1 MSAAPVSPPPAPP
14 VSAPPVGSPQVAGGR
29 QWPRVH
35 PLALDCL
42 VATVVYA
49 AYLCAAVTVSQAPT
63 DGPGFGERQLPPHS
77 VLLGLLACAALVLR
91 RRAPTCVLGVTLALS
106 VLELVL
112 GSFSH
117 IPAER
122 HSSILMTSAFAL
134 FTVAIQTD
142 RRTTVRVGLLTL
154 AVATP
159 AAMVLGQQPWYSQEQ
174 LGVFAWTALGA
185 VTGEAIRNR
194 RAMVDAIRERAD
206 RAERTRE
213 EEARRRVAEE
223 RMRIARELHDVVAH
237 HIALVNVQAGVAA
250 HVMDSRPDQAKE
262 ALSHIRQASRRA
274 LGELQTTVGLLRHQD
289 EPIAPTEPARG
300 LAVLDDL
307 VEGFVRAGMS
317 VTVDARLAEGPLPSA
332 VDLAAYRVVQE
343 ALTNVHKHAGP
354 AATALVRLVRLGS
367 AANETLDIT
376 VLDDG
381 PAGAGAG
388 APAPTPADPGP
399 DAARDPAV
407 GAAGGS
413 TEPGAEEA
421 ATSGGGHGLTGMCER
436 AAALGGSCEAG
447 PLEDGG
453 FRVSVRLPLRPP
465 RPTEPELPAP
475 VTSTC
480 HRTATAAAVPR
491 GGRRA

>member
-1 MSAAPVSPPPAPP
+1 M
-14 VSAPPVGSPQVAGGR
+14 
-29 QWPRVH
+29 
-35 PLALDCL
+35 
-42 VATVVYA
+42 
-49 AYLCAAVTVSQAPT
+49 

-77 VLLGLLACAALVLR
+77 VVLGLLACAALVLR

-112 GSFSH
+112 GTYSH
-117 IPAER
+117 APAER

-159 AAMVLGQQPWYSQEQ
+159 AAMLLGQQPWYSQEQ

-194 RAMVDAIRERAD
+194 RAMVDAIRERAE

-213 EEARRRVAEE
+213 EEARRRVTEE

-343 ALTNVHKHAGP
+343 ALTNVHKHAG
-354 AATALVRLVRLGS
+354 ASASALVRLVRSGG

-381 PAGAGAG
+381 PDGPPGWSAADG
-388 APAPTPADPGP
+388 PADPGT
-399 DAARDPAV
+399 DAAREATDGAAEPAAEGSAGPA
-407 GAAGGS
+407 GAAGS
-413 TEPGAEEA
+413 EGA
-421 ATSGGGHGLTGMCER
+421 GGGHGLTGMRER
-436 AAALGGSCEAG
+436 AAALGGTCEAG
-447 PLEDGG
+447 PLDEGG
-453 FRVSVRLPLRPP
+453 FRISVRLPLQPP
-465 RPTEPELPAP
+465 RPDEP
-475 VTSTC
+475 V
-480 HRTATAAAVPR
+480 
-491 GGRRA
+491 GRRDRGRCA